1 VTGDRTAQITALL
14 GQLAGLLAEA
24 PRPEPGQRNEP
35 PTPPARVLLT
45 VEEAA
50 ERLGIGKTKTYAF
63 VMSGELESVRIGRLR
78 RVHVDAI
85 TSFAARL
92 VTAQNTSRHP
102 AA

>member
-1 VTGDRTAQITALL
+1 MTPDRTAQITALL
-14 GQLAGLLAEA
+14 GQLAGLLVED
-24 PRPEPGQRNEP
+24 PRPESAQRNEQP
-35 PTPPARVLLT
+35 RPPARVLLT

-50 ERLGIGKTKTYAF
+50 ERLGMGKTKTYSF

-85 TSFAARL
+85 AAFAARL
-92 VTAQNTSRHP
+92 VNAQSTSRHP